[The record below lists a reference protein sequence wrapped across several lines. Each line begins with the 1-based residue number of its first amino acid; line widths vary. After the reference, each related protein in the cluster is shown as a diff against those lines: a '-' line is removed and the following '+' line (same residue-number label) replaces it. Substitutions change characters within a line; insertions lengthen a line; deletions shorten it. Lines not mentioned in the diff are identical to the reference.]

1 MKELKCPK
9 CGNVFQVDEADYASI
24 VNQVKNAEF
33 EAEISRRMA
42 ELDARHKTEQELEK
56 AKTEQSFQSQL
67 SQKDQEL
74 GAKDTE
80 IERLKG
86 ELKSIEERKKSEMDV
101 ALAQKEQ
108 EITKLN
114 SVIAKSESKLQLAI
128 LEEKN
133 KAQQTVSGATSNEAR
148 TN

>member
-101 ALAQKEQ
+101 ALAQ
-108 EITKLN
+108 
-114 SVIAKSESKLQLAI
+114 
-128 LEEKN
+128 
-133 KAQQTVSGATSNEAR
+133 
-148 TN
+148 

>member
-74 GAKDTE
+74 GAKDMTFC
-80 IERLKG
+80 IF
-86 ELKSIEERKKSEMDV
+86 
-101 ALAQKEQ
+101 
-108 EITKLN
+108 
-114 SVIAKSESKLQLAI
+114 
-128 LEEKN
+128 
-133 KAQQTVSGATSNEAR
+133 TSN
-148 TN
+148 